1 MTRIALALVAATV
14 TASLTE
20 AQTASFDGLALQ
32 LNQGDRITVTDS
44 DGQELQGR
52 IVDLSSSTLSLQTD
66 GLRRDLNRG
75 DVSVI
80 QRRERDS
87 LKDGAA
93 IGFASGVAFAV
104 SLVVG
109 EGGGSYAADPSAM
122 PWYALF
128 GAAGAGIG
136 AALDSLYQGSQV
148 IFSAAPSNRRL
159 AVSPVV
165 SPRTPGS
172 LGVVRV
178 LSRGAGG

>member
-20 AQTASFDGLALQ
+20 AQTASFDRLALQ

-93 IGFASGVAFAV
+93 IGFASGAAI
-104 SLVVG
+104 VVG
-109 EGGGSYAADPSAM
+109 LFANHGALHHAGFVFFYSS
-122 PWYALF
+122 LF

-136 AALDSLYQGSQV
+136 AGLDALHQPSQV
-148 IFSAAPSNRRL
+148 VYRTAPSNRRL
-159 AVSPVV
+159 AVSPV
-165 SPRTPGS
+165 
-172 LGVVRV
+172 
-178 LSRGAGG
+178 LSREHHGLSVTFGF